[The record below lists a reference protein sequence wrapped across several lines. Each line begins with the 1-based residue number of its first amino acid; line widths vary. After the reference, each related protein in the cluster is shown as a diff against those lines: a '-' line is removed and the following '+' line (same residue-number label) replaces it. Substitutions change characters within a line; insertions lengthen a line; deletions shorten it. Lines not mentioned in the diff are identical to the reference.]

1 LKTFDLLNL
10 KREKMRKL
18 QLLFL
23 FLTGVINAQETE
35 FTFDNTRGM
44 TDFVVTNVESKS
56 ATEIYKKV
64 IEWIKVT
71 YKNPDKVIL
80 STIENEYVRFEGS
93 SSAVYPVNVP
103 LMGKS
108 YLETKYQIEI
118 SIKEGKYKF
127 DVIGMENYYSPSQ
140 YSRGGWTPN
149 TVFNGNADK
158 EFLDKIIYKK
168 DGTLRSY
175 YKYINDVPQYFN
187 DLNKSLVESI
197 TATVKKSDSW

>member
-1 LKTFDLLNL
+1 MK
-10 KREKMRKL
+10 KL

-23 FLTGVINAQETE
+23 FLTGIMSAQVTE
-35 FTFDNTRGM
+35 FTFDNNKGM
-44 TDFVVTNVESKS
+44 TDFIVVNVESKS

-93 SSAVYPVNVP
+93 SIAVYPVNVP

-108 YLETKYQIEI
+108 YQDTKYQIEI
-118 SIKEGKYKF
+118 SIKDGKYKF
-127 DVIGMENYYSPSQ
+127 DLIGMENYISPSQ

-149 TVFNGNADK
+149 TLFDKNVDK
-158 EFLDKIIYKK
+158 EYLDKFIYKK
-168 DGTLRSY
+168 DGTIRSY
-175 YKYINDVPQYFN
+175 YKYINDVPVYFN

-197 TATVKKSDSW
+197 TAAVKKNDSW

>member
-1 LKTFDLLNL
+1 MK
-10 KREKMRKL
+10 KL

-23 FLTGVINAQETE
+23 FLTGIMSAQETE
-35 FTFDNTRGM
+35 FTFDTTRGM

-108 YLETKYQIEI
+108 YQDTKYQIEI
-118 SIKEGKYKF
+118 SIKDGKYKF
-127 DVIGMENYYSPSQ
+127 DLIGMENYISPSQ

-149 TVFNGNADK
+149 TLFDKNVDK
-158 EFLDKIIYKK
+158 EYLNKFIYKK

-175 YKYINDVPQYFN
+175 YKYINDVPVYFN

-197 TATVKKSDSW
+197 TAAVKKNDSW

>member
-1 LKTFDLLNL
+1 MK
-10 KREKMRKL
+10 KL

-23 FLTGVINAQETE
+23 FLTGIMSAQETE
-35 FTFDNTRGM
+35 FTFDNSKGM
-44 TDFVVTNVESKS
+44 TDFIVVNVESKS

-108 YLETKYQIEI
+108 YQDTKYQIEI
-118 SIKEGKYKF
+118 SIKDGKYKF
-127 DVIGMENYYSPSQ
+127 DLIGMENYISPSQ

-149 TVFNGNADK
+149 TLFDKNVDK
-158 EFLDKIIYKK
+158 EYLDKFIYKK

-175 YKYINDVPQYFN
+175 YKYINDVPVYFN

-197 TATVKKSDSW
+197 TAAVKKNDSW